1 MKKGGRTGKKG
12 KIFLAFLFCFP
23 FFILL
28 AASLLAFFG
37 CLLAG
42 VIVVLSTLVLA
53 FVFRIA
59 LKDKSPWKARSRATD
74 CAILIFCAFAFLG
87 SYLLLRF

>member
-1 MKKGGRTGKKG
+1 MKKEGKTGKRG
-12 KIFLAFLFCFP
+12 KIFLASLFYFP
-23 FFILL
+23 FLILF
-28 AASLLAFFG
+28 AASLFG

-42 VIVVLSTLVLA
+42 VIVMLSALFSA

-74 CAILIFCAFAFLG
+74 CAILIFCAFVFLG
-87 SYLLLRF
+87 SYLLLRI

>member
-1 MKKGGRTGKKG
+1 VKKEGKTGKRG
-12 KIFLAFLFCFP
+12 KIFLASLFYFP
-23 FFILL
+23 FLILF

-42 VIVVLSTLVLA
+42 VIVILSALFLA
-53 FVFRIA
+53 FIFRIA

-74 CAILIFCAFAFLG
+74 CAILIFCAFVFLG
-87 SYLLLRF
+87 SYLLLRL

>member
-1 MKKGGRTGKKG
+1 MKKEGKAGKRG
-12 KIFLAFLFCFP
+12 KIFFASLFCFP
-23 FFILL
+23 FLILF

-42 VIVVLSTLVLA
+42 VIVMLSALFLA
-53 FVFRIA
+53 FIFRIA

-74 CAILIFCAFAFLG
+74 CAILIFCAAVFLG
-87 SYLLLRF
+87 SYFLLRL